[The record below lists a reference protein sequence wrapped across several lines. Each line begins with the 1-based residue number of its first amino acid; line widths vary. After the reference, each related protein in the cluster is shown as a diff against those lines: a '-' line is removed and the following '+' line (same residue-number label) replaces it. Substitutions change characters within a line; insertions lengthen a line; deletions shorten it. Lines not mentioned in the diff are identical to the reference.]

1 MRDLLSGVVRNPV
14 TWVVCVLVAAGA
26 GFALYQLA
34 PWTAL
39 QSSTVNE
46 EFPGAA
52 AATAS
57 ASGPSDGRSATAA
70 PAATG
75 DLARGTFIR

>member
-14 TWVVCVLVAAGA
+14 TWVVCVLVAAGG

-39 QSSTVNE
+39 
-46 EFPGAA
+46 
-52 AATAS
+52 
-57 ASGPSDGRSATAA
+57 
-70 PAATG
+70 
-75 DLARGTFIR
+75 